1 MVVGQHRTGSV
12 MQQLVVVVTIGRRR
26 GSVIEP
32 STVAWLGCQR
42 DSVIAVVRQTRRN
55 SVIEPS
61 AVRRGPYP
69 VVSPLVELRTDS
81 VAIVPVVF

>member
-26 GSVIEP
+26 GSVI
-32 STVAWLGCQR
+32 
-42 DSVIAVVRQTRRN
+42 AVVKQHRTG

-61 AVRRGPYP
+61 VVVRRGPYP
-69 VVSPLVELRTDS
+69 VVRALVEHITDS